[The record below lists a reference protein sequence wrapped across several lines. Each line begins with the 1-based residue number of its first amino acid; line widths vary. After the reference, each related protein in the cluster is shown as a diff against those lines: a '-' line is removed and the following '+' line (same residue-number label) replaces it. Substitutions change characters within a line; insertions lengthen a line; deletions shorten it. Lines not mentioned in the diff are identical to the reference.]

1 MQSSLSS
8 RKSQHEAYIKLIW
21 VPRIPVCPGVIR
33 RSTLILGVDRDT
45 ASGHTEPW
53 WVPSSEIG
61 DTRITAK
68 LNGISLSVDTEVYY
82 KPVGENRSWFLDLKG
97 VIYHFNCVTAAT
109 LSSISQSLA
118 FHSKQI
124 PKWVTPA
131 MIAKR
136 GQHTLPFQM
145 RRIIT
150 FL

>member
-8 RKSQHEAYIKLIW
+8 RKSEYEAYIKLIW
-21 VPRIPVCPGVIR
+21 VPRIPACPGVIR

-53 WVPSSEIG
+53 WVPSSELG
-61 DTRITAK
+61 DTRITPK
-68 LNGISLSVDTEVYY
+68 LNAMSLSVDTEVYLE
-82 KPVGENRSWFLDLKG
+82 PVGENHSWYLDLKG
-97 VIYHFNCVTAAT
+97 VIYHFDSATGAT

-118 FHSKQI
+118 SHSKQI

-131 MIAKR
+131 KIAKR
-136 GQHTLPFQM
+136 GRHTLPSQM